1 MVTYDWLRVIGYVCE
16 YLYMGSHTLSD
27 CKFKDF
33 VHFGSFAHLFI
44 VIFAETRYS
53 GLQTF
58 RAAARQQ
65 TSARTA
71 PSVEPPAA
79 LDL

>member
-1 MVTYDWLRVIGYVCE
+1 MIGYECE
-16 YLYMGSHTLSD
+16 YLYVRFRTDSG

-33 VHFGSFAHLFI
+33 VHFEPFAHPFI
-44 VIFAETRYS
+44 VIFAETSNS